1 MAKGR
6 LVGTDTAYTTGASF
20 SYIEMS
26 KFTCSGTGKVSE
38 IHVYSKANGNVK
50 VGIYADISGEP
61 GSRLSVNNTGTAVI
75 ANQWN
80 TISITELSV
89 TSGTVYWLAI
99 ISDTTG
105 AHVQS
110 STPNVPFGD
119 AIYKS
124 SIYADG
130 LPSPAGTGYTDT
142 TVEFS
147 LAAYGVLTLSTSSI
161 SQLASCGSPKLNLIL
176 KPVGIVQVVVIG
188 TPIVVTTSL
197 IIYPSGKAQ
206 GISIGVPVLRYHQVI
221 SPLGIAQPEVVGQ
234 PWVGI
239 FGFIRPQS
247 AVQQISIGSPAI
259 LKYVW
264 HVILDGQYATE
275 APGVNRTYVVGRDQY
290 GNSVYGTAVDSA
302 ELDLVG
308 ERLDFQQELAIPT
321 DSQAAIMASAVLSKM
336 RLSKAAG
343 IILIPP
349 SCGQELWDLIEIS
362 DRISAQNI
370 QKYRIIGIHL
380 VYNSKSGEF
389 YQRLRLAGL

>member
-6 LVGTDTAYTTGASF
+6 LVGTDNAYTTGAAV

-50 VGIYADISGEP
+50 VGIYADVSGEP

-80 TISITELSV
+80 TVSITELDV

-110 STPNVPFGD
+110 STPNVPLGD

-124 SIYADG
+124 YAYADG
-130 LPSPAGTGYTDT
+130 LPSPSGTGYTDT

-147 LAAYGVLTLSTSSI
+147 LAAYGVLTLNTSSI
-161 SQLASCGSPKLNLIL
+161 SQPASYGSPKLDLIL
-176 KPVGIVQVVVIG
+176 KPSSIVQVVVIG

-197 IIYPSGKAQ
+197 VIYPPGKAQ
-206 GISIGVPVLRYHQVI
+206 GVSIGAPVLRYPKVI
-221 SPLGIAQPEVVGQ
+221 LPPGIAQPEAVGQ
-234 PWVGI
+234 PWVGV
-239 FGFIRPQS
+239 FGFIRSQS
-247 AVQQISIGSPAI
+247 TVQQISIGSPAI

-264 HVILDGQYATE
+264 HVIPDGQYAIETP
-275 APGVNRTYVVGRDQY
+275 AVNRAYVIGRDQY
-290 GNSVYGTAVDSA
+290 GNPVYGMAVDSA
-302 ELDLVG
+302 EMGLVG

-321 DSQAAIMASAVLSKM
+321 DSQAASMASAVLSKM
-336 RLSKAAG
+336 RLSTATG

-349 SCGQELWDLIEIS
+349 NCGQELWDLIEIS
-362 DRISAQNI
+362 DRISAQNT

-380 VYNSKSGEF
+380 IYNPISEEF